1 MHYNPYYDYTTEVIM
16 ALTNPINIRLS
27 PEKRFLY
34 EKEAAYR
41 GQSLGVYLRE
51 RLEKSESSSEE
62 LQKIYDL
69 LKKNSSSSHDQGILL
84 EILLLLRYT
93 AGTEKLYLVRKEL
106 NRLNIPSWEMDSFPG
121 KPKHT
126 N

>member
-1 MHYNPYYDYTTEVIM
+1 MYYSLYYKHTTEVIV

-69 LKKNSSSSHDQGILL
+69 LKKISSSSSSHDQGILL
-84 EILLLLRYT
+84 EILLLLRYLVSP
-93 AGTEKLYLVRKEL
+93 EKLNLVRRDLK
-106 NRLNIPSWEMDSFPG
+106 RLNIPVWQGDSFS
-121 KPKHT
+121 KE
-126 N
+126 